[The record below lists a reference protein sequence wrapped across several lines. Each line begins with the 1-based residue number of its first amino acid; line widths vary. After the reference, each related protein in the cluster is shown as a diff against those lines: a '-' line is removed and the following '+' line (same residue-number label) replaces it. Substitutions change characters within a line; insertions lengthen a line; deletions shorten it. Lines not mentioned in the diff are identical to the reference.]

1 MTQKCVICT
10 HRPART
16 DEGYCKTCASQIE
29 AERRHKKMQSEK
41 PVKYLTYRGSIV
53 GLFKDGNKKLEARLL
68 RGNPELLPKTKTL
81 DLNKYCPG
89 FDRSQI
95 KAFKACCLKLS
106 NA

>member
-1 MTQKCVICT
+1 MVKCVICT

-29 AERRHKKMQSEK
+29 AEQRHRRMQSEK

-53 GLFKDGNKKLEARLL
+53 GLFKNGNKKLEARLL
-68 RGNPELLPKTKTL
+68 RGNPELLPKSKVL

-95 KAFKACCLKLS
+95 RKMKACILQLV

>member
-1 MTQKCVICT
+1 MTQKCTICN

-16 DEGYCKTCASQIE
+16 GEGYCKTCASQIE
-29 AERRHKKMQSEK
+29 ADKRHRKMQNEK

-53 GLFKDGNKKLEARLL
+53 GLFKNGNGKLKARLL
-68 RGNPELLPKTKTL
+68 KGNPELLPKARTL